1 MSISF
6 VVSKSEALLEQ
17 YYALREECFRKEL
30 GVADFD
36 GGEDEDDRR
45 GTVLLAV
52 ENGNRVIA
60 GARIVGSYADNPTRL
75 PMENDDFRI
84 RDSFP
89 ALGLAGLSYCY
100 WGRLA
105 IRPQYRSN
113 KLSKLFLRE
122 ILELSAE
129 LGFYYAFIVTDASRS
144 RFYRLM
150 HTALGYEYRIL
161 DEVTPA
167 EQKFSGLEHLI
178 AYSVLRPADRRH
190 QRPIHTVEPTQ
201 SQRLAADRPGNDPAN
216 QTAINDQAT
225 FGHIDNGQH
234 ELPKLNAIRK
244 KLI

>member
-17 YYALREECFRKEL
+17 YYALREDCFRKEL
-30 GVADFD
+30 GIADFD

-60 GARIVGSYADNPTRL
+60 GARIVGSYADNPAPL

-105 IRPQYRSN
+105 IHPQHRSN
-113 KLSKLFLRE
+113 KLSKMFLGE
-122 ILELSAE
+122 MLELSSE

-178 AYSVLRPADRRH
+178 AYSVLQPAGGRLVRPAHIDAPRLPR
-190 QRPIHTVEPTQ
+190 
-201 SQRLAADRPGNDPAN
+201 RLASDRFIPALMP
-216 QTAINDQAT
+216 A
-225 FGHIDNGQH
+225 
-234 ELPKLNAIRK
+234 
-244 KLI
+244 